1 MSSQLNLSIPATEYT
16 LPMPWT
22 LLMADEEGN
31 PLQETF
37 VLLDEELVDYFAALE
52 GFPVFRGLK
61 GLDPVEETWI
71 DAEVRG
77 MLEREV
83 AELVARARRR
93 EVPSPPEWV
102 GLEGTGDIRLGE
114 ELGWK
119 GLLDLLQRL
128 EHLLHLARS
137 LGMELWALPDD

>member
-1 MSSQLNLSIPATEYT
+1 
-16 LPMPWT
+16 MPWT
-22 LLMADEEGN
+22 LLIADEEGN

-37 VLLDEELVDYFAALE
+37 VLLDDELVDYFAGLE

-61 GLDPVEETWI
+61 RLDPVEETWV

-83 AELVARARRR
+83 AELAARAWRR
-93 EVPSPPEWV
+93 EGPAPPEWV

-114 ELGWK
+114 ELGWT
-119 GLLDLLQRL
+119 GLLDFLQRL
-128 EHLLHLARS
+128 EHLLHLARG